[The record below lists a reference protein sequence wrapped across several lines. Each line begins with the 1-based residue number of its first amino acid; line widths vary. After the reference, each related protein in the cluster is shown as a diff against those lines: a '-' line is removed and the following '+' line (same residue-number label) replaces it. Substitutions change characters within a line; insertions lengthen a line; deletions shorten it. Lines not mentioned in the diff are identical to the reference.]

1 MYKRSNTRKVQG
13 DLLWWHEAFVGL
25 GWILGMALREN
36 FKLQE
41 RVDVTCVLLSPR
53 EFNELKGGWA
63 NERNGTKLRL

>member
-1 MYKRSNTRKVQG
+1 
-13 DLLWWHEAFVGL
+13 
-25 GWILGMALREN
+25 MALREN